1 VRGGTAVGYE
11 ELTRHLIRT
20 AETRRDGILARARDE
35 AVKIKEEARKKS
47 ETVEPDV
54 RDTTAREAERA
65 RLLRM
70 NRARQEANEARLRA
84 RAGVVDAILARV
96 EERLMLLPGDAG
108 YPAVAERLYREIL
121 PEFPEGNVILRVDGV
136 TRAVVEASAS
146 DARIRFAPLPE
157 TEIGG
162 VEASDEDGTF
172 LVRNTLR
179 SRFVKARPA
188 LMVELWKRLPGPDE

>member
-1 VRGGTAVGYE
+1 MGYE

-20 AETRRDGILARARDE
+20 AETRRDGILARAR
-35 AVKIKEEARKKS
+35 EEAARTMEAARMKS

-54 RDTTAREAERA
+54 RDGTAREAERE

-70 NRARQEANEARLRA
+70 NRARQEANEAWLRA
-84 RAGVVDAILARV
+84 RAGVVDAVLARV
-96 EERLMLLPGDAG
+96 EERLQLLLGETR

-136 TRAVVEASAS
+136 TRSVVERSSS
-146 DARIRFAPLPE
+146 DSSIRFEPLPE
-157 TEIGG
+157 KEIGG

-188 LMVELWKRLPGPDE
+188 LMVELWRRLPGPDE

>member
-1 VRGGTAVGYE
+1 VGYE

-35 AVKIKEEARKKS
+35 AVKITEEARRKS
-47 ETVEPDV
+47 ETVEPDA
-54 RDTTAREAERA
+54 RDATAREAERV
-65 RLLRM
+65 RDRSM
-70 NRARQEANEARLRA
+70 NRARQEANEAWLRA
-84 RAGVVDAILARV
+84 RAGVVDAVLARV
-96 EERLMLLPGDAG
+96 EERLPLLLGEAR
-108 YPAVAERLYREIL
+108 YPAIAERLYREIL
-121 PEFPEGNVILRVDGV
+121 PELPEGNVILRADEVA
-136 TRAVVEASAS
+136 RAAIEPLASA
-146 DARIRFAPLPE
+146 ARIRFEPLPE

-162 VEASDEDGTF
+162 VEASDEGGTF

>member
-1 VRGGTAVGYE
+1 MGYE
-11 ELTRHLIRT
+11 ELIRHLIRT
-20 AETRRDGILARARDE
+20 AETRRDGILARAR
-35 AVKIKEEARKKS
+35 EEAAKITEDALRKS

-54 RDTTAREAERA
+54 RDATAREAERA

-70 NRARQEANEARLRA
+70 NRVRQEAKEAWLRA
-84 RAGVVDAILARV
+84 RAAIVDAVLARV
-96 EERLMLLPGDAG
+96 EERLPLLLGEAR

-121 PEFPEGNVILRVDGV
+121 PELPEGNVILRADGV
-136 TRAVVEASAS
+136 TRAALERSAS
-146 DARIRFAPLPE
+146 DARIRFGPLPE

-162 VEASDEDGTF
+162 VDASDEDGTF

-188 LMVELWKRLPGPDE
+188 LMVELWRRLPGPDE

>member
-1 VRGGTAVGYE
+1 MGYE
-11 ELTRHLIRT
+11 ELTRHLILT

-35 AVKIKEEARKKS
+35 AVKIKEEARKKLES
-47 ETVEPDV
+47 VEPDI
-54 RDTTAREAERA
+54 RDATSREAERA

-96 EERLMLLPGDAG
+96 EERLMLFPGDAG
-108 YPAVAERLYREIL
+108 YPDVAERLYREIL

-146 DARIRFAPLPE
+146 DARIRFEVLPE

>member
-1 VRGGTAVGYE
+1 MGYD

-35 AVKIKEEARKKS
+35 AVKITEEARKKS

-54 RDTTAREAERA
+54 RDATAGEAERA

-70 NRARQEANEARLRA
+70 NRARQEANEAWLRA

-96 EERLMLLPGDAG
+96 EELLPLLLGEAR

-121 PEFPEGNVILRVDGV
+121 PEFPAGNVILRADGV
-136 TRAVVEASAS
+136 ARVALERSIS
-146 DARIRFAPLPE
+146 DARIRFEPLPE

>member
-1 VRGGTAVGYE
+1 MGYE

-20 AETRRDGILARARDE
+20 AETRRDGILARAR
-35 AVKIKEEARKKS
+35 EEAARTTEAARMKA

-54 RDTTAREAERA
+54 RDVTAREAERA

-70 NRARQEANEARLRA
+70 NRARQEANEAWLRA
-84 RAGVVDAILARV
+84 RAGIVDAVLARV
-96 EERLMLLPGDAG
+96 EERLQLLLGEAR

-121 PEFPEGNVILRVDGV
+121 PEFPEGNVILRVDGI
-136 TRAVVEASAS
+136 TRSVIERSAS
-146 DARIRFAPLPE
+146 DASIRFEPLPE
-157 TEIGG
+157 KEIGG

-179 SRFVKARPA
+179 SRFAKARPA
-188 LMVELWKRLPGPDE
+188 LMVELWRRLPGPDE

>member
-1 VRGGTAVGYE
+1 MGYD

-35 AVKIKEEARKKS
+35 AVKITEEARKKS

-54 RDTTAREAERA
+54 RDATAGEAERA

-70 NRARQEANEARLRA
+70 NRARQEANEAWLRA

-96 EERLMLLPGDAG
+96 EELLPLFLGEAR

-121 PEFPEGNVILRVDGV
+121 PEFPAGNVILRADGV
-136 TRAVVEASAS
+136 ARVALERSIS
-146 DARIRFAPLPE
+146 DARIRFEPLPE

>member
-1 VRGGTAVGYE
+1 MGYE

-35 AVKIKEEARKKS
+35 AARIMEDARRKS
-47 ETVEPDV
+47 ETVEPDA
-54 RDTTAREAERA
+54 RDDATREASRA
-65 RLLRM
+65 RDRSM
-70 NRARQEANEARLRA
+70 NRARQEANEVRLRA
-84 RAGVVDAILARV
+84 RAGIADAVMARV
-96 EERLMLLPGDAG
+96 EERLPLLLSEAR

-121 PEFPEGNVILRVDGV
+121 PELPAGNVILRADGIA
-136 TRAVVEASAS
+136 RAALERSPS
-146 DARIRFAPLPE
+146 DARIRFGPLPE

-162 VEASDEDGTF
+162 VEASDEDGTV

-188 LMVELWKRLPGPDE
+188 LMVELWRRLPGPDE

>member
-1 VRGGTAVGYE
+1 MGYE

-54 RDTTAREAERA
+54 RDATAREAERA

-70 NRARQEANEARLRA
+70 NRARQEANEAWLRA
-84 RAGVVDAILARV
+84 RAGVVDAVLARV
-96 EERLMLLPGDAG
+96 EERLQLLPGEAR

-146 DARIRFAPLPE
+146 DARIRFEPLPE

>member
-1 VRGGTAVGYE
+1 MGYE
-11 ELTRHLIRT
+11 ELTRHLLRT

-35 AVKIKEEARKKS
+35 AAKITEVALRKS
-47 ETVEPDV
+47 EPVEPNV
-54 RDTTAREAERA
+54 RDATSREAERA

-70 NRARQEANEARLRA
+70 NRARQEANEMRLRA
-84 RAGVVDAILARV
+84 RAAVVDAVLARV
-96 EERLMLLPGDAG
+96 EERLPLLLGEAR
-108 YPAVAERLYREIL
+108 YRAVAERLYREIL
-121 PEFPEGNVILRVDGV
+121 PEFPEGNVILRADGV
-136 TRAVVEASAS
+136 TRAALARS
-146 DARIRFAPLPE
+146 DSEARIRCEPLPE

-188 LMVELWKRLPGPDE
+188 LMVELWRRLPGPDE

>member
-1 VRGGTAVGYE
+1 VGYE

-20 AETRRDGILARARDE
+20 AETRRDGILARAR
-35 AVKIKEEARKKS
+35 EEAARTTEAARMKS

-54 RDTTAREAERA
+54 RDATAREAERA

-70 NRARQEANEARLRA
+70 NRARQEANEAWLRA
-84 RAGVVDAILARV
+84 RAGVVDAVLARV
-96 EERLMLLPGDAG
+96 EERLQLLLGETR

-136 TRAVVEASAS
+136 TRSVVERSAS
-146 DARIRFAPLPE
+146 DSSIRFEPLPE
-157 TEIGG
+157 KEIGG

-188 LMVELWKRLPGPDE
+188 LMVELWRRLPGPDE

>member
-1 VRGGTAVGYE
+1 VGYE

-54 RDTTAREAERA
+54 RDATAREAERA

-146 DARIRFAPLPE
+146 EARIRFEPLPE

>member
-1 VRGGTAVGYE
+1 VGYE

-35 AVKIKEEARKKS
+35 AAKITEDALRKS
-47 ETVEPDV
+47 ETIEPDI
-54 RDTTAREAERA
+54 RDATAREAERA

-70 NRARQEANEARLRA
+70 NRVRQEANEAWLRA
-84 RAGVVDAILARV
+84 RAAIVDAVLARV
-96 EERLMLLPGDAG
+96 EERLPLLLGEAR

-121 PEFPEGNVILRVDGV
+121 PELPEGNVILRADGV
-136 TRAVVEASAS
+136 TRAALERTVSA
-146 DARIRFAPLPE
+146 ARIRFGPLPE

-162 VEASDEDGTF
+162 VAAADENGTF

-188 LMVELWKRLPGPDE
+188 LMVELWRRLPGPDE